1 MPSEYRVAGIDVHKK
16 MLAVVISD
24 VAGEL
29 ILSFVPAAEQ
39 RLWRTAT
46 RAPPVDLRP
55 GAAAEPTGSLA
66 GRCADQT
73 EQLCQRPAWI
83 KQPPHP
89 AGPRTGR
96 KRPSGVGHPG
106 RAGSAGHP
114 RTVMS
119 ASQKPGLQ
127 RLVWRRSRSEYVRRH
142 GKWPTFRRM
151 RCGEEKF
158 LWRRQAGD
166 FHVLV
171 SLDLR
176 EPSKKHAI

>member
-1 MPSEYRVAGIDVHKK
+1 LTCDRVRLQNQLEALLEDAQIKLSSCVSDLLGLSSRRIPQALGQGESDPAV
-16 MLAVVISD
+16 LAT
-24 VAGEL
+24 L
-29 ILSFVPAAEQ
+29 AA
-39 RLWRTAT
+39 
-46 RAPPVDLRP
+46 P
-55 GAAAEPTGSLA
+55 
-66 GRCADQT
+66 
-73 EQLCQRPAWI
+73 
-83 KQPPHP
+83 
-89 AGPRTGR
+89 
-96 KRPSGVGHPG
+96 
-106 RAGSAGHP
+106 GSAGHP

-127 RLVWRRSRSEYVRRH
+127 PLVWRRSRSEYVRRH

>member
-39 RLWRTAT
+39 RLWRTADT

-89 AGPRTGR
+89 AGPRTRR

-106 RAGSAGHP
+106 RAGVCGPPQNSYECLSETRSSAACVAP
-114 RTVMS
+114 KSIRVRP
-119 ASQKPGLQ
+119 AAWEVADVQENAL
-127 RLVWRRSRSEYVRRH
+127 RR
-142 GKWPTFRRM
+142 GK
-151 RCGEEKF
+151 
-158 LWRRQAGD
+158 
-166 FHVLV
+166 V
-171 SLDLR
+171 SLASSSR
-176 EPSKKHAI
+176 